1 MVLRL
6 DISADME
13 NYSLHEIFSLKH
25 MATMEALLPG
35 VLLYLHGIKIRVQ
48 VLRAGVGGLPRFG
61 GEHAFV
67 GLATRHKDV
76 PHL

>member
-13 NYSLHEIFSLKH
+13 NYSLHESLEH

-35 VLLYLHGIKIRVQ
+35 VLLYLLRIKIRVQ
-48 VLRAGVGGLPRFG
+48 VLRAGVGGLPRFS
-61 GEHAFV
+61 GERAFE